1 MELYF
6 CPCSNSVAYSHFL
19 DTIRNVKITQDELN
33 GVVQQEV
40 IDEIITNVG
49 TEYRLWGLTSDPS
62 DLRNFQQLQV
72 GDILVFY
79 HNGRLLGKCSLK
91 YKMDN
96 SDIAVHHWQT
106 LKDGGTW
113 NNLLFVDDFVELY
126 VESTKL
132 DESRLFRQGF
142 SKMNGADKDR
152 IMELINLPPQAPT
165 MVTAPTQAINNTS
178 LNQIIDDAFKNHKQ
192 IVLTGA
198 PGTGKTYGAK
208 KYVES
213 QTSYD
218 KSKYRFVQFH
228 PSYDYSD
235 FVEGLRPVILENSF
249 NDDPTFVRVDGVF
262 KAFCREIIL
271 NNYKEITR
279 NAINQNQHI
288 KKYWIRSCNPNR
300 YKVTEAY
307 QELQVID
314 WTQSKNYNV
323 GDIVYLYT
331 SGAIKKITHK
341 CIVERVNIPFDETID
356 DRKFWVNE
364 DEDWN
369 KDRYIRLRLLN
380 TLDTETTLDELGI
393 YRLQGPI
400 TLTEEQVSKIEH
412 NDNIQSEEDNVI
424 DFETFKEKYLEL
436 EEKDKFKTKYYFVI
450 DEINRADLSKVFG
463 ELMYGLEESYRGI
476 KHPIKTQYK
485 NLTTHII
492 NQNGKGE
499 PLTFDCFKEG
509 FFIPTNLYIIGT
521 MNDIDK
527 SVEAFDFALRRRFEW
542 IEVMAKDVAKDSL
555 TEMLTNANT
564 TQIDDLIAKINALND
579 VISNEGKSF
588 GLSDAYHIGHAYFK
602 NVDVNDPLSLEK
614 IFNRNIV
621 SILREYTRGRDTE
634 YVDEFI
640 ENCAIALVVNY
651 NK

>member
-1 MELYF
+1 MEIFYF
-6 CPCSNSVAYSHFL
+6 PCSNGIAYDHFL
-19 DTIRNVKITQDELN
+19 NTIQSTKSIVDIEDSIDDAIKNEIRN
-33 GVVQQEV
+33 
-40 IDEIITNVG
+40 NVG
-49 TEYRLWGLTSDPS
+49 ETFRIWGVIPGVNNNKTYA
-62 DLRNFQQLQV
+62 QLQV
-72 GDILVFY
+72 GDIVVFY
-79 HNGRLLGKCSLK
+79 RLKRIISTCKVK
-91 YKMDN
+91 YKMTN
-96 SDIAVHHWQT
+96 RDISAKLW
-106 LKDGGTW
+106 DYDDEGRTW
-113 NNLLFVDDFVELY
+113 ELLVFLDEFNPMDVA
-126 VESTKL
+126 STKTDGSL
-132 DESRLFRQGF
+132 LMYQGF
-142 SKMNGADKDR
+142 TRVGADNKDR
-152 IMELINLPPQAPT
+152 VLELINLPTPTPT
-165 MVTAPTQAINNTS
+165 MVIAPAQTTINTS
-178 LNQIIDDAFKNHKQ
+178 LSQIIDDALKKHKQ

-208 KYVES
+208 KYVEA
-213 QTSYD
+213 QTSND
-218 KSKYRFVQFH
+218 KTKYRFVQFH

-271 NNYKEITR
+271 NNYKETTR
-279 NAINQNQHI
+279 NVINQNQHI
-288 KKYWIRSCNPNR
+288 KKYWIRACNPNR
-300 YKVTEAY
+300 YKITEAY

-331 SGAIKKITHK
+331 SGSIKKISHK
-341 CIVERVNIPFDETID
+341 CIVEKVNIPFEETID

-364 DEDWN
+364 EEDWN
-369 KDRYIRLRLLN
+369 KDRYVRLRLLN
-380 TLDTETTLDELGI
+380 TLDTEITLDDLGI

-400 TLTEEQVSKIEH
+400 TLTEEQVSKIE
-412 NDNIQSEEDNVI
+412 DNETVQSETDKII

-542 IEVMAKDVAKDSL
+542 IEIMAKDVAKDSL
-555 TEMLTNANT
+555 TEMLTSAT
-564 TQIDDLIAKINALND
+564 PAQIDDLVAKINALND

-621 SILREYTRGRDTE
+621 SILREYTRGRNTE

-640 ENCAIALVVNY
+640 EYCASALGVNY
-651 NK
+651 IK